1 MFRRGFELVGRSLT
15 NKCRV
20 ARSHHGF
27 VCYMDLS
34 LGAGSDSQPIAS
46 EALGSTSP
54 GARQMNNDGNRG
66 LFLGLLSHG
75 ALPTGSVG
83 ALDVDDTIRL

>member
-1 MFRRGFELVGRSLT
+1 MSDE
-15 NKCRV
+15 CRV
-20 ARSHHGF
+20 ARCHHRF
-27 VCYMDLS
+27 VGDMYLS

-54 GARQMNNDGNRG
+54 GSRQMNNDGNRFV
-66 LFLGLLSHG
+66 FLGLLSHG

-83 ALDVDDTIRL
+83 ALDVDDAIRL